1 MRRHCGSGLGR
12 VLGYLCGHREAPT
25 LRQVRLDYPDSGR
38 VDVAAELRQTVD
50 VLAGCERRGGLR
62 CERLQIVEV
71 VAIERLL
78 EPLNAVSGE
87 RFAHGNRL
95 GEVPCLIGIRE
106 QGKVASYN

>member
-78 EPLNAVSGE
+78 EPLNAVRSEERRVGTERSGRRRRQE
-87 RFAHGNRL
+87 WKRR
-95 GEVPCLIGIRE
+95 
-106 QGKVASYN
+106 KV